1 MTSFTDNQSRLT
13 RQLLESVSDII
24 YILDLENKKI
34 EFLSPRTYEILHQ
47 RSGNR
52 EHLDATLHPD
62 DKEKWEAH
70 LDACL
75 RMSDHEAMEIELRLQ
90 VPDGSYRLFHIR
102 DLVFE
107 RRIDGAVRC
116 ITGIL
121 RPVEPDG
128 AGEEMARLLARKN
141 RELQFLHSELQ
152 TFTTLVAH
160 DYLENLKQ
168 VHISLEMIISAEA
181 HKFNDPSKAHLRRAQ
196 AMLQKLNL
204 LTEDIIAYAAIDV
217 SEGQTAIVDL
227 KDIVERVLKD
237 LSGKLEAVHG
247 TVRCA
252 GLPVVKGHPLLLPVL
267 FNHLISNSIK
277 FRHSVRPLVI
287 NIFSKE
293 LDPSTIRHP
302 GAYPGKSYYM
312 VEVKDNGI
320 GFVPVDREKIFEMF
334 YQVHDKS
341 KFKGSGMGLAIV
353 RKIMDIHGGYVAAD
367 SIPGEGASICC
378 YFPV

>member
-1 MTSFTDNQSRLT
+1 
-13 RQLLESVSDII
+13 
-24 YILDLENKKI
+24 
-34 EFLSPRTYEILHQ
+34 
-47 RSGNR
+47 
-52 EHLDATLHPD
+52 
-62 DKEKWEAH
+62 
-70 LDACL
+70 
-75 RMSDHEAMEIELRLQ
+75 
-90 VPDGSYRLFHIR
+90 
-102 DLVFE
+102 VFE

>member
-1 MTSFTDNQSRLT
+1 
-13 RQLLESVSDII
+13 
-24 YILDLENKKI
+24 
-34 EFLSPRTYEILHQ
+34 
-47 RSGNR
+47 
-52 EHLDATLHPD
+52 
-62 DKEKWEAH
+62 
-70 LDACL
+70 
-75 RMSDHEAMEIELRLQ
+75 
-90 VPDGSYRLFHIR
+90 
-102 DLVFE
+102 
-107 RRIDGAVRC
+107 
-116 ITGIL
+116 
-121 RPVEPDG
+121 
-128 AGEEMARLLARKN
+128 
-141 RELQFLHSELQ
+141 
-152 TFTTLVAH
+152 
-160 DYLENLKQ
+160 
-168 VHISLEMIISAEA
+168 
-181 HKFNDPSKAHLRRAQ
+181 
-196 AMLQKLNL
+196 MLQKLNL